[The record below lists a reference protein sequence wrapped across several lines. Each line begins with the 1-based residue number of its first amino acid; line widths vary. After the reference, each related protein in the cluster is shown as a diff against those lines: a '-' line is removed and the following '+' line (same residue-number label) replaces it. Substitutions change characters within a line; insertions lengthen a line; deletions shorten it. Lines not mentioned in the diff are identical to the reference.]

1 MSFDPLRG
9 PMKRSRN
16 FYITVVSILMLI
28 LLGIGQNI
36 LNKRSIAQGKSV
48 VMAPRFEVDPH
59 WPKPLPNHWYIGMTI
74 GVACDAQDHVWIVHR
89 PDTGSANAAA
99 SDQNTA
105 SRRPVAPP

>member
-36 LNKRSIAQGKSV
+36 LDKRSIVQGKNV

-74 GVACDAQDHVWIVHR
+74 GVACDAQDHVWIDRKSTRLNSSHV
-89 PDTGSANAAA
+89 SISYA
-99 SDQNTA
+99 
-105 SRRPVAPP
+105 VFCLKK